1 MNYELLTTENAP
13 VKMWTKGVPVEAD
26 ARQQLINTAKMPF
39 IFKHIAVMPDVHLGK
54 GSTIGSVIPTKG
66 AIIPAAVG
74 VDIGCGMNALR
85 TALTAADLPEN
96 LAELRQAIE
105 TAVPHGRTTG
115 RCKRDKGAWENP
127 PVNVDAKW
135 AELEA
140 GYQWLT
146 QKYPRF
152 LNTNNYK
159 HLGTLGTGNHF
170 IEICLDESDQ
180 VWIMLHSGSR
190 GIGNAIGTYFID
202 LAQKEMQETLETL
215 PSRDL
220 AYFMEGTEY
229 FDDYLKAVA
238 WAQLFASLN
247 RDAMMENVV
256 TALQSVTQKTVKQPQ
271 TLAMEEINCHHN
283 YVQKEQ
289 HFGEE
294 IYVTRKGAVS
304 ARAGQ
309 YGIIP
314 GSMGAKSFIVRG
326 LGNEESFCSCSHGAG
341 RAKPGLLRQHL
352 TAVKAAAEIC
362 RATVEGAELGSQRLV
377 FRPGTVRGGDYRF
390 AIGSAG
396 SCTLVLQTVLPAL
409 WFADGPSRVEVSGGT
424 DNPSA
429 PPADFIRRVLEPLL
443 AKIGV
448 HQQTTLLRHGFYPA
462 GGGVVA
468 TEVSPV
474 ASFNSLQ
481 LGERGNIVQMRGEV
495 LLAGVPRHVAEREIA
510 TLAGSFSLH
519 EQNIHNLPRDQGP
532 GNTVSLEVESE
543 NITERFFVV
552 GEKRVSAEV
561 VAAQL
566 VKEVKRYLASPAAVG
581 EYLAD
586 QLVLPMALAGTGEF
600 TVAHP
605 SCHLLTNIAVV
616 ERFLPVRFGLI
627 ETDGVTRVSI
637 E

>member
-1 MNYELLTTENAP
+1 MKRMIALDGAQGEGGGQILRSALSLSMIT
-13 VKMWTKGVPVEAD
+13 G
-26 ARQQLINTAKMPF
+26 QPF
-39 IFKHIAVMPDVHLGK
+39 
-54 GSTIGSVIPTKG
+54 TITSI
-66 AIIPAAVG
+66 
-74 VDIGCGMNALR
+74 R
-85 TALTAADLPEN
+85 
-96 LAELRQAIE
+96 
-105 TAVPHGRTTG
+105 
-115 RCKRDKGAWENP
+115 
-127 PVNVDAKW
+127 
-135 AELEA
+135 
-140 GYQWLT
+140 
-146 QKYPRF
+146 
-152 LNTNNYK
+152 
-159 HLGTLGTGNHF
+159 
-170 IEICLDESDQ
+170 
-180 VWIMLHSGSR
+180 
-190 GIGNAIGTYFID
+190 
-202 LAQKEMQETLETL
+202 
-215 PSRDL
+215 
-220 AYFMEGTEY
+220 
-229 FDDYLKAVA
+229 
-238 WAQLFASLN
+238 
-247 RDAMMENVV
+247 
-256 TALQSVTQKTVKQPQ
+256 
-271 TLAMEEINCHHN
+271 
-283 YVQKEQ
+283 
-289 HFGEE
+289 
-294 IYVTRKGAVS
+294 
-304 ARAGQ
+304 
-309 YGIIP
+309 
-314 GSMGAKSFIVRG
+314 
-326 LGNEESFCSCSHGAG
+326 AG

-352 TAVKAAAEIC
+352 TAVKAATEIC
-362 RATVEGAELGSQRLV
+362 GATVEGAELGSQRLL

-443 AKIGV
+443 AKIGI

-474 ASFNSLQ
+474 ASFNTLQ

-495 LLAGVPRHVAEREIA
+495 LLAGV
-510 TLAGSFSLH
+510 
-519 EQNIHNLPRDQGP
+519 PRDQGP

-566 VKEVKRYLASPAAVG
+566 VKEVKRYLASTAAVG

-586 QLVLPMALAGTGEF
+586 QLVLPMALAGAGEF

-616 ERFLPVRFGLI
+616 ERFLPVRFSLI

>member
-1 MNYELLTTENAP
+1 MKRMIALDGAQGEGGGQILRSALSLSMIT
-13 VKMWTKGVPVEAD
+13 G
-26 ARQQLINTAKMPF
+26 QPF
-39 IFKHIAVMPDVHLGK
+39 
-54 GSTIGSVIPTKG
+54 TI
-66 AIIPAAVG
+66 
-74 VDIGCGMNALR
+74 
-85 TALTAADLPEN
+85 
-96 LAELRQAIE
+96 
-105 TAVPHGRTTG
+105 TG
-115 RCKRDKGAWENP
+115 IR
-127 PVNVDAKW
+127 
-135 AELEA
+135 
-140 GYQWLT
+140 
-146 QKYPRF
+146 
-152 LNTNNYK
+152 
-159 HLGTLGTGNHF
+159 
-170 IEICLDESDQ
+170 
-180 VWIMLHSGSR
+180 
-190 GIGNAIGTYFID
+190 
-202 LAQKEMQETLETL
+202 
-215 PSRDL
+215 
-220 AYFMEGTEY
+220 
-229 FDDYLKAVA
+229 
-238 WAQLFASLN
+238 
-247 RDAMMENVV
+247 
-256 TALQSVTQKTVKQPQ
+256 
-271 TLAMEEINCHHN
+271 
-283 YVQKEQ
+283 
-289 HFGEE
+289 
-294 IYVTRKGAVS
+294 
-304 ARAGQ
+304 
-309 YGIIP
+309 
-314 GSMGAKSFIVRG
+314 
-326 LGNEESFCSCSHGAG
+326 AG

-377 FRPGTVRGGDYRF
+377 FRPGTVRGGEYRF

-443 AKIGV
+443 AKIGI

-474 ASFNSLQ
+474 ASFNTLQ
-481 LGERGNIVQMRGEV
+481 LGERGNIV
-495 LLAGVPRHVAEREIA
+495 
-510 TLAGSFSLH
+510 LAGSFSLH

-586 QLVLPMALAGTGEF
+586 QLVLPMALAGAGEF

-616 ERFLPVRFGLI
+616 ERFLPVRFSLI